1 MCLFGF
7 SRGRPSGV
15 SAAAGRK
22 GGRDMTE
29 DIRAEAGFLVLAD
42 LSGFPGFGARTE
54 LEHGAQVTGVLLEAL
69 MRRLSPPLEIQELE
83 GDAVFAIGPAGAL
96 PDGGVLPA
104 LLADAFAV
112 FKEEQRRLASDDSC
126 ACRACRDVSNLDL
139 KLVVHHGRFV
149 RQTVGGRARVAGPD
163 VILVH
168 RLLKNPVGGSA
179 YVLLTA
185 PALERLGVDPV
196 VSGMQRHFVS
206 YPHLG
211 EVPCFVADLEPLAR
225 PASTVAPA
233 LAA

>member
-1 MCLFGF
+1 M
-7 SRGRPSGV
+7 S
-15 SAAAGRK
+15 
-22 GGRDMTE
+22 E

-42 LSGFPGFGARTE
+42 ISGFTAFVAGTE
-54 LEHGAQVTGVLLEAL
+54 LEHGALVTGVLLEAV

-83 GDAVFAIGPAGAL
+83 GDAVFAIGADGAL
-96 PDGGVLPA
+96 PDGSVLPA

-112 FKEEQRRLASDDSC
+112 FKEEQRKLAGDDSC
-126 ACRACRDVSNLDL
+126 SCRACSDIPRLDL

-168 RLLKNPVGGSA
+168 RLLKNPVNGSA
-179 YVLLTA
+179 YLLLTA
-185 PALERLGVDPV
+185 SALERVGVDPV
-196 VSGMQRHFVS
+196 ASRMQQHFVS

-225 PASTVAPA
+225 PD
-233 LAA
+233 LAAAPVLAA

>member
-1 MCLFGF
+1 M
-7 SRGRPSGV
+7 S
-15 SAAAGRK
+15 
-22 GGRDMTE
+22 E

-42 LSGFPGFGARTE
+42 ISGFTAFVAGTE
-54 LEHGAQVTGVLLEAL
+54 LEHGAQVTGVLLEAV

-83 GDAVFAIGPAGAL
+83 GDAVFALGPDGAL
-96 PDGGVLPA
+96 ADGGALPA

-126 ACRACRDVSNLDL
+126 ACRACRNVPSLDL

-149 RQTVGGRARVAGPD
+149 RQTVGGRSRVAGPD

-179 YVLLTA
+179 YLLLTA
-185 PALERLGVDPV
+185 PALERVGVDPV
-196 VSGMQRHFVS
+196 ARGMQQHFVS

-225 PASTVAPA
+225 SASTGAPV
-233 LAA
+233 LSAA

>member
-1 MCLFGF
+1 M
-7 SRGRPSGV
+7 S
-15 SAAAGRK
+15 
-22 GGRDMTE
+22 E

-42 LSGFPGFGARTE
+42 ISGFTAFVARTE

-83 GDAVFAIGPAGAL
+83 GDAVFAIGPDGAL

-149 RQTVGGRARVAGPD
+149 RQTVGGKARVAGSD

-196 VSGMQRHFVS
+196 GSGMQRHFVS

-233 LAA
+233 LAAA

>member
-1 MCLFGF
+1 M
-7 SRGRPSGV
+7 S
-15 SAAAGRK
+15 
-22 GGRDMTE
+22 D
-29 DIRAEAGFLVLAD
+29 DIRAEAGFLILAD
-42 LSGFPGFGARTE
+42 ISGFTAFVAGTE
-54 LEHGAQVTGVLLEAL
+54 LEHGAQVTGVLLEAV

-83 GDAVFAIGPAGAL
+83 GDAVFAIGPDGAL
-96 PDGGVLPA
+96 PDGSVLPA
-104 LLADAFAV
+104 LLADAFDV
-112 FKEEQRRLASDDSC
+112 FKEEQRKLAQDESC
-126 ACRACRDVSNLDL
+126 ACRACSDVPRLDL

-179 YVLLTA
+179 YLLLTA
-185 PALERLGVDPV
+185 PALERVGVDPV
-196 VSGMQRHFVS
+196 ASGMQRHFVS

-225 PASTVAPA
+225 REFAAASV